1 MRKRQAARPRRAV
14 HRWVIGVAGLGALV
28 FALVSEPRYLAA
40 EDAAGSRGTGNS
52 MTSQGRGSSQGPTS
66 GTASQ
71 SSSGTGTRESATEQ
85 SGSTPAPSSRGTGV
99 KGRPAPAGQPS
110 PGSAGR

>member
-1 MRKRQAARPRRAV
+1 MAAPQAAPGRQRRPI
-14 HRWVIGVAGLGALV
+14 HRWVIGAAGLGALV

-66 GTASQ
+66 G
-71 SSSGTGTRESATEQ
+71 GTGTRESATEQ
-85 SGSTPAPSSRGTGV
+85 AGSPPAPSSRGTGV
-99 KGRPAPAGQPS
+99 KGRPAPAAPQGM
-110 PGSAGR
+110 GTGR